1 MLQAKP
7 RPITLQLH
15 LNKTDMYMFF
25 SLYLKTIRKCSG
37 YQYATRV
44 IAQHILNE
52 PHCVE
57 IAFTTEKIE
66 VGLVL
71 SPKQEFS
78 WLFEITWPFLY
89 SKTPKTSLRAFFRRL
104 KANYSTKAAA
114 ELTILLDQTKEGLC
128 KSR

>member
-1 MLQAKP
+1 MLQ
-7 RPITLQLH
+7 IVLN

-25 SLYLKTIRKCSG
+25 SLYLKTIRECSG
-37 YQYATRV
+37 YLYATRV

-57 IAFTTEKIE
+57 IAFTTEKID

-71 SPKQEFS
+71 SPKHEVS
-78 WLFEITWPFLY
+78 WFFTLTWPFLY
-89 SKTPKTSLRAFFRRL
+89 SRAPKTYLRAFFKRL
-104 KANYSTKAAA
+104 MANYDTKVKD
-114 ELTILLDQTKEGLC
+114 ELTILLNQTKEGLC

>member
-1 MLQAKP
+1 MSQIVLN
-7 RPITLQLH
+7 

-71 SPKQEFS
+71 SPKEEFS
-78 WLFEITWPFLY
+78 RLFALTWPFLY
-89 SKTPKTSLRAFFRRL
+89 SRAPKTYLRAFFKRL
-104 KANYSTKAAA
+104 MANYDTKVKD
-114 ELTILLDQTKEGLC
+114 ELTILLNKTKEGLC

>member
-1 MLQAKP
+1 MSQIVLN
-7 RPITLQLH
+7 

-25 SLYLKTIRKCSG
+25 SLYLKTVQKCSG
-37 YQYATRV
+37 YQAATCV

-71 SPKQEFS
+71 SPKQGFS
-78 WLFEITWPFLY
+78 RIFTLTWPFLY
-89 SKTPKTSLRAFFRRL
+89 SRAPKTHLRAFFKRL
-104 KANYSTKAAA
+104 MANYDTKVKDK
-114 ELTILLDQTKEGLC
+114 LTILLNQTKEGLC